1 MFRAIGEID
10 RGTFLYD
17 ACFIVYVELVLIMGT
32 KTEKSIK
39 QGLSKREALALTRLA
54 GQNKPIVVISD
65 IENSIGVSYDE
76 AKKIANNLVKKK
88 WLDRLT
94 SGTYLIVPL
103 AAGEHGKYT
112 EHEFVIASHLA
123 TPMYISYWSALNYH
137 GLTEQ
142 VPMTVFVATTERV
155 PEREIHNVNYRFI
168 TLTDAKFFGHEAMAA
183 GSHQVNI
190 ATVEK
195 TLADCADHP
204 EYCGGIIELS
214 KALANAENADYE
226 TLVECLLRMNNG
238 AAIKRIVYLADI
250 HGIEVPRRTEL
261 EDAFT
266 TGYSKLDPAHGEKG
280 HHTSDYRLILNVAE
294 TELKSAGEIR

>member
-1 MFRAIGEID
+1 
-10 RGTFLYD
+10 
-17 ACFIVYVELVLIMGT
+17 MGT
-32 KTEKSIK
+32 NLKKNIK
-39 QGLSKREALALTRLA
+39 QGLSKREAVALTRLA
-54 GQNKPIVVISD
+54 GQNKTIVAISD

-76 AKKIANNLVKKK
+76 AKKVANNLVKKQ

-142 VPMTVFVATTERV
+142 VPLTVFGATTDRV
-155 PEREIHNVNYRFI
+155 PEREIHDINYQFV
-168 TLTDAKFFGHEAMAA
+168 TLTDAKFFGYESVAV
-183 GSHQVNI
+183 GSQQVDI

-204 EYCGGIIELS
+204 EYCGGITELS
-214 KALANAENADYE
+214 KALSNAANADYE
-226 TLVECLLRMNNG
+226 TLVEYLLRMNNG
-238 AAIKRIVYLADI
+238 AAIKRIVYLADV
-250 HGIEVPRRTEL
+250 HGLDIPRRTEL
-261 EDAFT
+261 ADAFT
-266 TGYSKLDPAHGEKG
+266 TGYSKLDPTRGENG
-280 HHTSDYRLILNVAE
+280 HHTSDYRLLLNVAE
-294 TELKSAGEIR
+294 KDLKSAGAIR